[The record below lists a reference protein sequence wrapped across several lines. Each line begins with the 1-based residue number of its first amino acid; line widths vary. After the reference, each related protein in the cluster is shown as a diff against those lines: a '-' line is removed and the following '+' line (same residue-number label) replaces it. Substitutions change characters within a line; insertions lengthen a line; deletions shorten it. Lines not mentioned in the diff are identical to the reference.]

1 MKRVL
6 VAVVAIAAWTG
17 VAGYGAIQGW
27 YLRPIAPRGDAAA
40 FLQAATALAK
50 AQSKGNLAL
59 VLIRRGEVYAEQY
72 TPSIDPVNRDTR
84 FPLASMSKW
93 FTAYAVLQ
101 LVQAGR
107 LELDAP
113 IASYLTQWQL
123 PAGPFDAQQVTIRR
137 LLSHTA
143 GLTDGLGFG
152 DYLPSE
158 SLPSL
163 PETLRHPR
171 ASSDSAVAIAVGRP
185 PGSGFQYSGGGYLM
199 LQALLEDVTGMPFA
213 TWMQDSVLRPIG
225 MHRATY
231 AYLGSLDNVSRSF
244 DARGALAPSYRYAAA
259 GATGLSASARDLVAF
274 AQAQLQRAAG
284 GGAPLPRVT
293 FDRMRQPHAGKMGL
307 DIWGLGVA
315 LYAPTASGAYVYGH
329 DGANAPAINTSMR
342 INPDNGDA
350 VIVLVTGHPTLA
362 TAIGSEWTLWQTGT
376 PDFLIVERVGR
387 SAFLPWLLGLA
398 IMAVLARWL
407 VVRRRAT

>member
-1 MKRVL
+1 MRRVL
-6 VAVVAIAAWTG
+6 IAVVAIAGWTG
-17 VAGYGAIQGW
+17 IAGYGAIQGW
-27 YLRPIAPRGDAAA
+27 WLRPIAPRGDTPA
-40 FLQAATALAK
+40 FMQAVTALAQ

-59 VLIRRGEVYAEQY
+59 VLLRQGAVYSEQY
-72 TPSIDPVNRDTR
+72 TPSIDPVDRDTR

-93 FTAYAVLQ
+93 LTAYGVLQ

-113 IASYLTQWQL
+113 ISNYLTQWQL

-137 LLSHTA
+137 LLSHSA

-158 SLPSL
+158 SVPSL
-163 PETLRHPR
+163 PETLHHPR

-185 PGSGFQYSGGGYLM
+185 PGSGFQYSGGGYLI
-199 LQALLEDVTGMPFA
+199 LQAVLEDATGMPFA
-213 TWMQDSVLRPIG
+213 IWMRDSVFHPIG

-231 AYLGSLDNVSRSF
+231 EYLGSLDNVSRSF
-244 DARGALAPSYRYAAA
+244 DARGALAPTFRYAAA
-259 GATGLSASARDLVAF
+259 GATGLSASARDLIAF
-274 AQAQLQRAAG
+274 AQAQLQTEAS
-284 GGAPLPRVT
+284 GGAPLHRVT
-293 FDRMRQPHAGKMGL
+293 INRMQQPHGRKLGL

-350 VIVLVTGHPTLA
+350 VIVLVTGHPSLA
-362 TAIGSEWTLWQTGT
+362 TAIGGEWTLWQTGV
-376 PDFLIVERVGR
+376 PDFLSIERAVR
-387 SAFLPWLLGLA
+387 SAFVPWLLGLA
-398 IMAVLARWL
+398 TMVVLWGWR